1 MYKRN
6 NMKKFLIFT
15 LTAASFIA
23 CKKEESSTQ
32 EGLGSMKIEF
42 DHQIGENTLVMDT
55 EAYTFGANTNVKINT
70 IKYYVS
76 NVVLEKE
83 DGTTYEVEESYH
95 LVDGTQASSLEFL
108 IDDIP
113 SDSYHKISFM
123 VGVDEP
129 RNTAGAQ
136 EDALDPANGMFWSW
150 NSGYIF
156 LKLEGTYGSEEDNF
170 SYHIGGFQGE
180 YAAQQHIELHLH
192 GDKLDISDNEVSTVH
207 TVVNLEEFFENPVD
221 WNIYNQPA
229 MTMPGMMAKTI
240 SDNYADMFS
249 VHHLHE

>member
-1 MYKRN
+1 
-6 NMKKFLIFT
+6 MKKFLIFA
-15 LTAASFIA
+15 LAVVSFTA
-23 CKKEESSTQ
+23 CKKEESSTKD
-32 EGLGSMKIEF
+32 GLGSMKIEF
-42 DHQIGENTLVMDT
+42 DHQIGHSGLVMGS

-70 IKYYVS
+70 VKYYVS

-83 DGTTYEVEESYH
+83 DGTTFIVDDSYH
-95 LVDGTQASSLEFL
+95 LVDGSNASSLDFL

-136 EDALDPANGMFWSW
+136 EGALDPANGMFWSW
-150 NSGYIF
+150 NNGYIF

-170 SYHIGGFQGE
+170 TYHIGGFQGE
-180 YAAQQHIELHLH
+180 YASQQQIELSLH
-192 GDKLDISDNEVSTVH
+192 GDMLDISDNETATVH
-207 TVVNLEEFFENPVD
+207 TVVNLEEFFENPID
-221 WNIYNQPA
+221 WNIDNQPA
-229 MTMPGMMAKTI
+229 MTMSGMMAKTI